1 LLYVYF
7 TIKQLE
13 VAELQIFIPEKYQY
27 MPSKRIFLARA
38 GVIYAKVIDDEKLLE
53 IANRIYLKGLEVAR
67 PFVYWNI
74 FKKDQLPENAI
85 PGKFK
90 QYDTFLL
97 FISTL
102 GETLDE
108 EIEKLSQISTLEAM
122 LLDAWGSE
130 AIEKLN
136 DAFEQVFKNQ
146 NNCELTM
153 RFSPGYGDLHITV
166 NKIYA
171 ELLGVADKITV
182 LDTGLM
188 IPRKTTTC
196 IAGIVK

>member
-1 LLYVYF
+1 MV
-7 TIKQLE
+7 
-13 VAELQIFIPEKYQY
+13 ELQIFIPEKYQY
-27 MPSKRIFLARA
+27 MPSKKIFLARA
-38 GVIYAKVIDDEKLLE
+38 GVIYSKAIDDEKLLE
-53 IANRIYLKGLEVAR
+53 IANKIYLKGLEVAK
-67 PFVYWNI
+67 PFVYWDV
-74 FKKDQLPENAI
+74 FKKDQIPETAI

-90 QYDTFLL
+90 QYDTFLV

-102 GETLDE
+102 GNTLDE
-108 EIEKLSQISTLEAM
+108 EIENLSQTSTLEAM

-136 DAFEQVFKNQ
+136 DTFEQIFKSR

-166 NKIYA
+166 NKTYV
-171 ELLGVADKITV
+171 ELLGVTDKITV

-196 IAGIVK
+196 IAGIVT

>member
-1 LLYVYF
+1 V
-7 TIKQLE
+7 
-13 VAELQIFIPEKYQY
+13 VELQIFIPEKYQY
-27 MPSKRIFLARA
+27 MPSKKIFLARA
-38 GVIYAKVIDDEKLLE
+38 GMIYSKAIADEKLLE
-53 IANRIYLKGLEVAR
+53 IANKIYLKGLEVAK
-67 PFVYWNI
+67 PFVYWDV
-74 FKKDQLPENAI
+74 FKKDQLPESAI

-90 QYDTFLL
+90 QYDIFLV

-108 EIEKLSQISTLEAM
+108 EIEKFSQTSTLEAM

-136 DAFEQVFKNQ
+136 DTFEQIFKSQ
-146 NNCELTM
+146 NNCDLTM
-153 RFSPGYGDLHITV
+153 RFSPGYGDLNITV
-166 NKIYA
+166 NKTYV
-171 ELLGVADKITV
+171 ELLGVTDKIIV

-196 IAGIVK
+196 IAGIVT